1 MWHGRFSE
9 PTADDVKA
17 FTESISYDWRLYKY
31 DIVGSI
37 AHATMLK
44 EIGILNTEER
54 DQIVKGLQEIKKD
67 IEAGKIEFDPN
78 FEDVHMNIESILTA
92 RIGPVGAKLHT
103 GRSRNDQVAL
113 DIRMYMRAEVLEIR
127 RLLRGLQKSMVRL
140 GVKHSRLIM
149 PGYTHLQRAQ
159 PTLMAHHLLAY
170 VEMLDRDF
178 GRMTDCYKRI
188 NVMPLGS
195 GAIAGSTLPL
205 NRELV
210 AKLLDF
216 PKVTQNSMD
225 AVSDRDFALEV
236 LANIAIIGMHTSRL
250 CEDII
255 LWASSEFKFILIK
268 DAYATG
274 SSLMPQK
281 KNPDVAELAR
291 GKTGRLY
298 GNLMSLLTTMK
309 GLPMTY
315 NRDMQ
320 EDKEAIFDS
329 VDTCKSVLAVMAK
342 LIEHIVVDESR
353 IGKAA
358 NDALLLAT
366 DMADYLVK
374 KGVPFRNSHEI
385 IGKMVSY
392 CVTERK
398 ALTDL
403 DLNQMRTFSSAFDED
418 ILKVLT
424 LKASISSRTATGSP
438 SYDNVVAQLKRWDG
452 IITSEEGMS
461 QV

>member
-1 MWHGRFSE
+1 
-9 PTADDVKA
+9 
-17 FTESISYDWRLYKY
+17 
-31 DIVGSI
+31 
-37 AHATMLK
+37 
-44 EIGILNTEER
+44 
-54 DQIVKGLQEIKKD
+54 
-67 IEAGKIEFDPN
+67 
-78 FEDVHMNIESILTA
+78 
-92 RIGPVGAKLHT
+92 
-103 GRSRNDQVAL
+103 
-113 DIRMYMRAEVLEIR
+113 
-127 RLLRGLQKSMVRL
+127 
-140 GVKHSRLIM
+140 
-149 PGYTHLQRAQ
+149 
-159 PTLMAHHLLAY
+159 
-170 VEMLDRDF
+170 
-178 GRMTDCYKRI
+178 
-188 NVMPLGS
+188 
-195 GAIAGSTLPL
+195 
-205 NRELV
+205 
-210 AKLLDF
+210 
-216 PKVTQNSMD
+216 
-225 AVSDRDFALEV
+225 
-236 LANIAIIGMHTSRL
+236 
-250 CEDII
+250 
-255 LWASSEFKFILIK
+255 
-268 DAYATG
+268 
-274 SSLMPQK
+274 
-281 KNPDVAELAR
+281 
-291 GKTGRLY
+291 
-298 GNLMSLLTTMK
+298 MK